1 MTFSSVRAMKSVSAL
16 VGAMVLAALL
26 SGCGGT
32 SYDASAKPTINDQ
45 EALTQVT
52 RLFEDVLEKNKADLK
67 MSVPEHAK
75 IGQDRLGRGTR
86 ANGVPRRAA
95 IGGERQSDLLGL
107 FF

>member
-1 MTFSSVRAMKSVSAL
+1 MRCMNSAL
-16 VGAMVLAALL
+16 RGPCDQVG
-26 SGCGGT
+26 G
-32 SYDASAKPTINDQ
+32 
-45 EALTQVT
+45 VT
-52 RLFEDVLEKNKADLK
+52 LREKNKADLK

-86 ANGVPRRAA
+86 AKDVPRRAA